1 MNEFSAVN
9 TIWVLIGAALV
20 FFMQAGFAMVETG
33 FTRAKNAGNII
44 MKNLMDFSIGTPT
57 FWIVGFGIMFGT
69 GNGFLGKIGGLA
81 SESAYGTSMLPDGVP
96 FWAFLIFQTVFCAT
110 SATIVSGAMAERTKF
125 ASYCIYSFLIS
136 LVVYP
141 VSGHWIWGGG
151 WLARMGFHDFA
162 GSCAVHMVGGVAAL
176 IGAAILGPRLG
187 KYSKTG
193 KSRAIPGHNLTVGA
207 LGVFILW
214 FCWFG
219 FNGAST
225 VSMEGDAVIT
235 AGKIFVT
242 TNLAAAAAT
251 IAVMF
256 ITWLRYKKPDVSMT
270 LNGSLAGLVA
280 ITAGCDTVSP
290 LSSAIIGIISGFVVV
305 FGIEFIDKVCKIDD
319 PVGAVGVHG
328 MNGALGTLCVGFF
341 SDGTGTEWKGLFTG
355 GGVHLLGVQFTGFIA
370 TTAWVV
376 VTMLIIFQAIKHTI
390 GLRVTAQE
398 EIAGLDVQEHG
409 LTSSYAGFL
418 TQDTIGT
425 VPNVLGAD
433 TGNRLASAFSAIH
446 THTENPDAASLD
458 SADALTLPSDSGA
471 QVHKLT
477 KIVIIT
483 RQNKLDE
490 FMQAM
495 NEIGITGI
503 TVTNVMGCGVQ
514 KGSSTYYRG
523 VSMDMSLLPKIK
535 IEIVVSLIPVQKV
548 IDTAKSILYTGQMG
562 DGKLFVYDIE
572 NVVKIR
578 TGEEGF
584 LALQDTQVQ

>member
-1 MNEFSAVN
+1 
-9 TIWVLIGAALV
+9 
-20 FFMQAGFAMVETG
+20 
-33 FTRAKNAGNII
+33 
-44 MKNLMDFSIGTPT
+44 
-57 FWIVGFGIMFGT
+57 
-69 GNGFLGKIGGLA
+69 
-81 SESAYGTSMLPDGVP
+81 
-96 FWAFLIFQTVFCAT
+96 
-110 SATIVSGAMAERTKF
+110 
-125 ASYCIYSFLIS
+125 
-136 LVVYP
+136 
-141 VSGHWIWGGG
+141 
-151 WLARMGFHDFA
+151 
-162 GSCAVHMVGGVAAL
+162 MVGGVAAL

-187 KYSKTG
+187 KYSKSG

-225 VSMEGDAVIT
+225 VSMEGDAIVT
-235 AGKIFVT
+235 TGKIFVT
-242 TNLAAAAAT
+242 TNLAAAIAT
-251 IAVMF
+251 ITVMF
-256 ITWLRYKKPDVSMT
+256 ITWIRYKKPDISMT

-290 LSSAIIGIISGFVVV
+290 LSAAAIGIISGFVVV

-328 MNGALGTLCVGFF
+328 MNGALGTLCVGLF

-355 GGVHLLGVQFTGFIA
+355 GGFHLLYVQFLGFIA

-376 VTMLIIFQAIKHTI
+376 ITMLIIFQAIKHTI
-390 GLRVTAQE
+390 GLRVTREE

-409 LTSSYAGFL
+409 ITSSYAGFL
-418 TQDTIGT
+418 TQDTLGS

-433 TGNRLASAFSAIH
+433 TENRLLSASSAIH
-446 THTENPDAASLD
+446 THTEHLSSDAPAISD
-458 SADALTLPSDSGA
+458 IPAAPKTGDANAKG
-471 QVHKLT
+471 HKLT
-477 KIVIIT
+477 KIVIVT
-483 RQNKLDE
+483 RQNKLDD

-495 NEIGITGI
+495 NEIGVAGI

-514 KGSSTYYRG
+514 KGTRTYYRG
-523 VSMDMSLLPKIK
+523 VSMEMSLLPKIK

-548 IDTAKSILYTGQMG
+548 IDTAKSVLHTGQMG
-562 DGKLFVYDIE
+562 DGKLFLYDIE

-584 LALQDTQVQ
+584 LALQDTQD